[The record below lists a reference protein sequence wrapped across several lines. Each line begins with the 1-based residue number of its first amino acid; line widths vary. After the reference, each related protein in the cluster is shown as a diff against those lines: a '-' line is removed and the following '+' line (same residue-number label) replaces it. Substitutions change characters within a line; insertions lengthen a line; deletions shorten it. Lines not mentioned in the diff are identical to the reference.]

1 MPTYLGDF
9 ASTAVSVQ
17 HKFMTVNGSG
27 VPTTLGDSP
36 SLVLY
41 VNATTTGIASGVSGT
56 FDFDGRTGLNHVRFL
71 VTTSVTGVTSGTEC
85 QLVIATGSV
94 SGVSLNGYPVVEFS
108 LMNRPVQAVATN
120 VGAVV
125 TASNINIGAV
135 VTAVNTIVPARVTA
149 QGIDVGAI
157 VTAVNTI
164 VPARVTAQG
173 IDVGAIVTAVNT
185 IVPAR
190 VTAQGIDVGAIVTAI
205 NTNVGAIVTAV
216 NTITPARVTAQGIDI
231 GAIVTAVNTITP
243 ARVTAQ
249 GIDIGAIVTA
259 INTIANANV
268 TSISTVVNANVTAYS
283 TVVAANVTAISAG
296 IITFAAFSAGAIDAN
311 AIAADAVTEIQTG
324 LALEATLSVVAA
336 NVTNLQSRIP
346 AALSGGRMIAD
357 AQAFASVTVI
367 GSGSTASLW
376 RGA

>member
-9 ASTAVSVQ
+9 AATAVSVQ
-17 HKFMTVNGSG
+17 HKFMTVNASG
-27 VPTTLGDSP
+27 KPTTLSDTP

-94 SGVSLNGYPVVEFS
+94 SGVSLNGYPVAAFS

-125 TASNINIGAV
+125 TA
-135 VTAVNTIVPARVTA
+135 VNTITPARVTA
-149 QGIDVGAI
+149 QGIDVGAIVTAFNTIAPANVTSISTNVGAIVTAFNTIAPANVTAISTIAPARVTAQGIDIGAI

-173 IDVGAIVTAVNT
+173 ID
-185 IVPAR
+185 
-190 VTAQGIDVGAIVTAI
+190 
-205 NTNVGAIVTAV
+205 
-216 NTITPARVTAQGIDI
+216 I
-231 GAIVTAVNTITP
+231 GAIVTAANTN
-243 ARVTAQ
+243 
-249 GIDIGAIVTA
+249 IGAIVTA
-259 INTIANANV
+259 MNTIANANV
-268 TSISTVVNANVTAYS
+268 TSISTVVNANVTASS
-283 TVVAANVTAISAG
+283 TVIPAHVTSLANG
-296 IITFAAFSAGAIDAN
+296 IISFATFAAGAIDAN
-311 AIAADAVTEIQTG
+311 AVAADAVTEIQAG
-324 LALEATLSVVAA
+324 LATTANVSVVAA
-336 NVTNLQSRIP
+336 NVTDLQARIP
-346 AALSGGRMIAD
+346 AALSGGRMVSD
-357 AQAFASVTVI
+357 AQAFGSVTVI
-367 GSGSTASLW
+367 GSGTATQLW

>member
-9 ASTAVSVQ
+9 APTAVSVQ

-27 VPTTLGDSP
+27 VPTTLGDTP

-94 SGVSLNGYPVVEFS
+94 SGVSLNGYPVAAFS
-108 LMNRPVQAVATN
+108 LMNRPVQAIATN

-125 TASNINIGAV
+125 TAFNTIAPANVTAISTNVGAV
-135 VTAVNTIVPARVTA
+135 VTAVNTITPARVTA
-149 QGIDVGAI
+149 QGIDIGAI
-157 VTAVNTI
+157 VTAS
-164 VPARVTAQG
+164 
-173 IDVGAIVTAVNT
+173 
-185 IVPAR
+185 
-190 VTAQGIDVGAIVTAI
+190 

-216 NTITPARVTAQGIDI
+216 NTITPARVTAQGIDV
-231 GAIVTAVNTITP
+231 GAIVTAANTNVGAVVTAINTIAP

-249 GIDIGAIVTA
+249 GIDVGAIVTVM
-259 INTIANANV
+259 NTVAPAHV
-268 TSISTVVNANVTAYS
+268 TSIAN
-283 TVVAANVTAISAG
+283 G
-296 IITFAAFSAGAIDAN
+296 IISFATFAAGAIDAN
-311 AIAADAVTEIQTG
+311 ALATDAVTEIQSG
-324 LALEATLSVVAA
+324 LAEATALSAVAA

-346 AALSGGRMIAD
+346 AALSGGRIVSD
-357 AQAFASVTVI
+357 AQAFGSVTVI
-367 GSGSTASLW
+367 GSGSATQLW

>member
-1 MPTYLGDF
+1 MTYLGDF
-9 ASTAVSVQ
+9 AATAVSVQ

-94 SGVSLNGYPVVEFS
+94 SGVSLNGYPVAAFS
-108 LMNRPVQAVATN
+108 LMNRPIQAVATN

-125 TASNINIGAV
+125 TASNTNIGAV
-135 VTAVNTIVPARVTA
+135 VTAVNTIT
-149 QGIDVGAI
+149 
-157 VTAVNTI
+157 
-164 VPARVTAQG
+164 
-173 IDVGAIVTAVNT
+173 
-185 IVPAR
+185 PAR

-231 GAIVTAVNTITP
+231 GAIVTASNTNIGAIVTAVNTITP

-249 GIDIGAIVTA
+249 GIDVGAIVTA
-259 INTIANANV
+259 ISTIAPARVTAQGIDVGAIVTAMNTIANANV
-268 TSISTVVNANVTAYS
+268 TSISTVVNANVTAAS
-283 TVVAANVTAISAG
+283 TLVPAHVTSIANG
-296 IITFAAFSAGAIDAN
+296 IITFATFAAGAIDAN
-311 AIAADAVTEIQTG
+311 ALAADAVTEIQSG
-324 LALEATLSVVAA
+324 LATTANVSVVAA

-346 AALSGGRMIAD
+346 AALSGGRMVSD
-357 AQAFASVTVI
+357 AQAFGSVTVV
-367 GSGSTASLW
+367 GSGTATDLW